1 MHVDFTTFF
10 TLSLLFVFI
19 CRGQTPSVAE
29 LNFLERAKWLDM
41 YGVDLHPV
49 IGEDN
54 IEYLLGLTP
63 TGVVVYRNKSKVAQY
78 FW

>member
-1 MHVDFTTFF
+1 MMTFYILYNF
-10 TLSLLFVFI
+10 
-19 CRGQTPSVAE
+19 RGQTPSVAE

-49 IGEDN
+49 VGQDN
-54 IEYLLGLTP
+54 IEYFLGLTP
-63 TGVVVYRNKSKVAQY
+63 SGVVVYRNKSKVAQY